1 VLDLPEWYDVI
12 GIVTG
17 SSKGAATTMRAFATA
32 QQLLQRLYVAD
43 VKIIEGLSVIELEN
57 FLVRPLRN

>member
-1 VLDLPEWYDVI
+1 
-12 GIVTG
+12 
-17 SSKGAATTMRAFATA
+17 MRAFATP